1 MTKEQ
6 ILSSLKPLE
15 WNKYEFFDLY
25 ADGLLNYKYL
35 IDVIYS
41 NWRPMF
47 FRLRWED
54 DILFKE
60 LGTLEEAKAA
70 AQDHYNN
77 LVLELFNLEVR
88 K

>member
-41 NWRPMF
+41 NW
-47 FRLRWED
+47 ED

-70 AQDHYNN
+70 AQEHYNN

>member
-35 IDVIYS
+35 IDIQYN
-41 NWRPMF
+41 NWRPISF
-47 FRLRWED
+47 TLRWED

-70 AQDHYNN
+70 AQEHYNN